1 MNQTIKAIL
10 AKNGFNREAAIDYC
24 YRLIDSYP
32 HLRAEYTV
40 IVDILTGHEEKA
52 KAAGAGL

>member
-40 IVDILTGHEEKA
+40 IVDILTGHEQKA
-52 KAAGAGL
+52 NAATAGI